1 MSAVGAADSAAL
13 VGSNFVVD
21 HVVRGETIQT
31 ILTRAQ
37 HQVRKRPSKRTA
49 WPGAQSMSYAEK
61 PFSILEQFLE

>member
-1 MSAVGAADSAAL
+1 MSAEAADSGAL

-37 HQVRKRPSKRTA
+37 HQVRERPCKRLGQGPSRCRA
-49 WPGAQSMSYAEK
+49 PRIPSSV
-61 PFSILEQFLE
+61 LEQFFE